1 MGARMRGQDI
11 CHAHGGLAPQTKA
24 KAERRLA
31 RERLEELVVTLGE
44 PVEGMDP
51 GELIEE
57 QIAARAGHVRWLR
70 ARVQKIEPKALT
82 WGRTR
87 KKLGGHDYGTTSEAK
102 VHTLVALYFEACTAL
117 ERLCIDAIRAGLEE
131 RRVRL
136 AERHGEVLEQ
146 LLDGIL
152 RDLGHD
158 PDDPRAASIVA
169 RHLRLVGE

>member
-1 MGARMRGQDI
+1 M
-11 CHAHGGLAPQTKA
+11 HGGNSPQAKA
-24 KAERRLA
+24 KAERRLE
-31 RERLEELVVTLGE
+31 RERLEDLAVTLGD

-70 ARVQKIEPKALT
+70 ARVQHVEPKALT

-87 KKLGGHDYGTTSEAK
+87 KKLGGHDYGVTSEAK
-102 VHTLVALYFEACTAL
+102 VHVLVVLYFDACTAL

-158 PDDPRAASIVA
+158 PDAPHTANVVA